1 MAAARIHT
9 DRLGHDGADD
19 ERADH
24 ENSRECRPKQFV
36 KVVVDVAVVPECK
49 WSTIM
54 GVGW

>member
-19 ERADH
+19 ERVDY

-36 KVVVDVAVVPECK
+36 KSVLTLPLYLNVD
-49 WSTIM
+49 
-54 GVGW
+54 GVQ